1 LNQEHWYLR
10 DSNWDP
16 DFTQSGARAAWFYQ
30 KETGESVDGV
40 LGLSLPLIVDILRV
54 TGPVMLSDYNDQI
67 TADNFFG
74 KSMYYTK
81 NNFFPGSTAKADF
94 LGTLAR
100 TLVLRLTTDKSI
112 NPVRLFSAVTNGIAR
127 RDIQFFFTDSELQKL
142 TEHVGWA
149 GKIER
154 DEGCRGVDAKRC
166 MFAPFVVNEANLSV
180 SKVNAF
186 VNHTNHREIV
196 IASDGMTTETST
208 ITITNTASDNEPG
221 IGGPYRTYIR
231 LFVPT
236 DATIQDVTLDG
247 MPIPKR
253 NEAGTLPS
261 LPYAERVEAP
271 ERFQGLGV
279 ALEVAPGT
287 NRRLRISYTRGM
299 KGGPRRGNEPGRC
312 KGRRSFV
319 QYFTIA

>member
-1 LNQEHWYLR
+1 
-10 DSNWDP
+10 
-16 DFTQSGARAAWFYQ
+16 
-30 KETGESVDGV
+30 
-40 LGLSLPLIVDILRV
+40 
-54 TGPVMLSDYNDQI
+54 MLSDYNDQI

-287 NRRLRISYTRGM
+287 NRRLRISYTRGI
-299 KGGPRRGNEPGRC
+299 KLPTTGGESTFDVWQYKQPGLSGVEQSITIYYPVVWKVAPEGETNPAVAKDGEVSYNTSLLRDLFL
-312 KGRRSFV
+312 RLR
-319 QYFTIA
+319 FTR